1 MAEKI
6 SRLPLRPAGELPGL
20 YNESL
25 IIRRGHLIG
34 YIPFYSD
41 ATILTCMCFES
52 GGIGLSVYPSLEIAD
67 SLKNIHPVRF
77 LIPTYEYETYN
88 LLPVEDIKRNERGA
102 RKLLN
107 SRGFEVID
115 VSEEPYMSRR
125 LGMFSRILPFM
136 KYGNPLNAYPLGD
149 GHLQLSLGIL
159 EIADIFLCIE
169 DHGNTVVVSDE
180 GCAGPVITAKR
191 IAKYLGYR
199 SENLGALAY
208 CEAVSLDGKSTMYA
222 ASETNKL
229 HLMSDDPDKIIH
241 SITTGGRTKEEHESQ
256 GGKPYQC
263 PVQVVHSMIACD
275 DAVPAT
281 CAERCMRG
289 TLGCTGHKS
298 LVMEEYELFI
308 RGTERRP

>member
-6 SRLPLRPAGELPGL
+6 SRLPLRPAEELPDL

-34 YIPFYSD
+34 YIPFHPD

-77 LIPTYEYETYN
+77 LIPTYEYRTYR
-88 LLPVEDIKRNERGA
+88 LLPDKDIKRNEREA

-107 SRGFEVID
+107 NREFEVID

-125 LGMFSRILPFM
+125 LKMFSRILPYM
-136 KYGNPLNAYPLGD
+136 KYGNSLNAYPLGD
-149 GHLQLSLGIL
+149 GYLQLALGAL
-159 EIADIFLCIE
+159 EISDILLCVE

-191 IAKYLGYR
+191 IAKYFGYK
-199 SENLGALAY
+199 SENLGVLAY
-208 CEAVSLDGKSTMYA
+208 CEAVSLDEESTMYA

-229 HLMSDDPDKIIH
+229 HLMSDDPDKIKY
-241 SITTGGRTKEEHESQ
+241 SITTGGRTKEEHASQ

-263 PVQVVHSMIACD
+263 PVQVVHSMIAYN
-275 DAVPAT
+275 DAILAT
-281 CAERCMRG
+281 CAEECMKG
-289 TLGCTGHKS
+289 TLGCTDHKS
-298 LVMEEYELFI
+298 LVMEEYGLFM